1 MASGR
6 FFGSA
11 YDGVDDGEFTDGEGT
26 LADAV
31 ENRSGV
37 VDRVRPLPIR
47 RSWRSCHSAARV
59 RPKAGIPKISCEPP
73 ASIDSSC
80 CWPPRRFII
89 VAAHKTPSRGCMARA
104 DRQSEHPPRSP
115 PRELEACEDYC
126 LLATPACHT
135 CGEIDH

>member
-11 YDGVDDGEFTDGEGT
+11 YDGVDDGEFADGEGT

-37 VDRVRPLPIR
+37 VDRVRPLPIH

-73 ASIDSSC
+73 ASVDSSC
-80 CWPPRRFII
+80 CWPPWRFII
-89 VAAHKTPSRGCMARA
+89 VAAHKTPSRVP
-104 DRQSEHPPRSP
+104 HPLAPMTEVGQQVGATVVLAQNLQRSV
-115 PRELEACEDYC
+115 
-126 LLATPACHT
+126 
-135 CGEIDH
+135 